1 MSFSRRT
8 LRQSRTPKLCFF
20 CGQDIDIGELYYD
33 CAAHSYHGFEYWA
46 SHNFCLK
53 FVDKYS
59 EDYLAGIEDVLTQKL
74 FNEWGLT
81 EEEAKTCLQHS
92 RKLAKG
98 GRY

>member
-33 CAAHSYHGFEYWA
+33 CATHSYHGFEYWA
-46 SHNFCLK
+46 SHHFCLN
-53 FVDKYS
+53 FVAKYS
-59 EDYLAGIEDVLTQKL
+59 EDYLAGIEDVLNQKL
-74 FNEWGLT
+74 FHEWGLT
-81 EEEAKTCLQHS
+81 EEEAKMCLKHS